1 MAAHRA
7 LETIQKECK
16 ASRALGIMVKR
27 RPDLLVNMPGLKYS
41 P

>member
-1 MAAHRA
+1 MAARRA
-7 LETIQKECK
+7 LEEIQKEYK
-16 ASRALGIMVKR
+16 AARALVMMVNR